1 LGRDAN
7 FDFVRDPDEWST
19 GDEPVTDAQ
28 RRYLQTLSAR
38 TGEPISEADFDR
50 MTKAEASELI
60 DELQR

>member
-1 LGRDAN
+1 MNGRRAT
-7 FDFVRDPDEWST
+7 T

-28 RRYLQTLSAR
+28 RRYLETLSAR
-38 TGEPISEADFDR
+38 TGEPISEEDFDR